1 MLESTVKVDNLLV
14 VLGGKTVLEGITFN
28 AHNSELTGIIGPNGA
43 GKTTLLRA
51 ILGLIPV
58 QQGKMSVL
66 GSGNEKIKDVRP
78 AIGYMPQ
85 RQSFEKEF
93 PFSASDVVTTGLL
106 SPGTIFKA
114 LVDRVKKVKE
124 ALHSVGMEAYSE
136 RPFRNLSGGEQQR
149 ILLARA
155 LVRKPKLLLL
165 DEPNAGLDFPAQQE
179 FTNLLESLKQDSSL
193 TIILVSHDLLSV
205 ASIADQLVCINKTM
219 HIHGKPAEVLHSRQ
233 LDEAYRCQFDLLS
246 KGGARKGCHH

>member
-1 MLESTVKVDNLLV
+1 MLESIVKTENLVV

-51 ILGLIPV
+51 ILGLIPL
-58 QQGKMSVL
+58 QQGKIAVL
-66 GSGNEKIKDVRP
+66 GSENGKIKDVRP

-85 RQSFEKEF
+85 RQSFEKQF
-93 PFSASDVVTTGLL
+93 PFSASDVVATGLL
-106 SPGTIFKA
+106 SPGTMFKP
-114 LVDRVKKVKE
+114 LSDRSEKVKSV
-124 ALHSVGMEAYSE
+124 LQSVGMEDYSE

-149 ILLARA
+149 VLLARA

-179 FTNLLESLKQDSSL
+179 FTSLLETLKRDSGL

-246 KGGARKGCHH
+246 KGGTGKGCHH

>member
-1 MLESTVKVDNLLV
+1 MESMVKADNLV
-14 VLGGKTVLEGITFN
+14 VMLGGKTVLEGITFN
-28 AHNSELTGIIGPNGA
+28 AFTGELTGIIGPNGA

-51 ILGLIPV
+51 ILGLIPL
-58 QQGKMSVL
+58 QHGTLSVL
-66 GSGNEKIKDVRP
+66 GSGKGKIRDVRP

-93 PFSASDVVTTGLL
+93 PYSASDVVATGLL
-106 SPGTIFKA
+106 SPATMFKP
-114 LVDRVKKVKE
+114 LNDRTGKVKA
-124 ALHSVGMEAYSE
+124 ALQSVGMEGYLG

-179 FTNLLESLKQDSSL
+179 FTNLLENLKQDSGL

-219 HIHGKPAEVLHSRQ
+219 HIHGKPAEVLNSRQ

-246 KGGARKGCHH
+246 KGSEGKGCRH